1 VQLAVRRVRAEDV
14 ARDVFAE
21 EEQFM
26 PGLSSAA
33 FLLDQ
38 GSDLSRHDIHL
49 AMIFLF
55 VIMLALVAQAIG
67 VVIMGGFAAKLLHR
81 VDGIANIV
89 EQKTGPI
96 LDRTSQILNE
106 LSPKVQ
112 SISEN
117 AEQISYTVRTKI
129 DELGVTVSQ
138 LNQTVAEINGRT
150 RVQVSRVDGIVTDA
164 LIATEEIA
172 LSVQQSIKTPVRQ
185 IAGIVAGVKA
195 AVETLVARSPF
206 GR

>member
-1 VQLAVRRVRAEDV
+1 
-14 ARDVFAE
+14 
-21 EEQFM
+21 M

>member
-1 VQLAVRRVRAEDV
+1 VRPVQAEDV
-14 ARDVFAE
+14 ARDVFTE

-117 AEQISYTVRTKI
+117 AEQISYTVRNKI

-164 LIATEEIA
+164 LIATEEIS

>member
-1 VQLAVRRVRAEDV
+1 VQLAVRAVRAEDV

-172 LSVQQSIKTPVRQ
+172 SSVQQSIKTPVRQ
-185 IAGIVAGVKA
+185 IAGIVAGLKA